1 MRKIVCLLLVFA
13 AVQVQAK
20 SIREV
25 WTAMP
30 DSMIPYLTKTLRLEM
45 LDFTDMGVRADVKN
59 VFGGVSEMDTLTA
72 DYLKVTLN
80 VSSELQMKML
90 PVQGSDSVVCV
101 VRTYMGPVAE
111 SIVSVYS
118 QDWTLI
124 RTLDFTAAMETD
136 EESLLS
142 ACLSAEDNTLFLKK
156 EKILASK
163 EDKEA
168 GKDVVKQTTVKWDG
182 ETFK

>member
-1 MRKIVCLLLVFA
+1 MRRIVYFLLLFV

-30 DSMIPYLTKTLRLEM
+30 DSMVPYLTKTLRLEM

-59 VFGGVSEMDTLTA
+59 VFGGVSEMDTLTT

-90 PVQGSDSVVCV
+90 PVQGRDSVVCV
-101 VRTYMGPVAE
+101 VRTYFGPVAE

-118 QDWTLI
+118 QDWSLI
-124 RTLDFTAAMETD
+124 RTLDFTGIMGTD
-136 EESLLS
+136 EESLIS
-142 ACLSAEDNTLFLKK
+142 GCLSVEENALLLKK
-156 EKILASK
+156 EKIMASR
-163 EDKEA
+163 EDREE
-168 GKDVVKQTTVKWDG
+168 GKDVVKQISVKWNG

>member
-1 MRKIVCLLLVFA
+1 MRKLVCLLLVFV

-25 WTAMP
+25 WAAMP

-59 VFGGVSEMDTLTA
+59 VFGGVSEMDTLTT

-101 VRTYMGPVAE
+101 VRTYLGPVAE
-111 SIVSVYS
+111 SIVSIYS
-118 QDWTLI
+118 QDWTLL
-124 RTLDFTAAMETD
+124 RTYDFTEMMGTD
-136 EESLLS
+136 DESFIS
-142 ACLSAEDNTLFLKK
+142 ARLAIDDDTLFLRR

-163 EDKEA
+163 EEKEA
-168 GKDVVKQTTVKWDG
+168 GNEIIRQTTVKWDG
-182 ETFK
+182 KIFK